1 MKVKLDEG
9 AFAPTRAHK
18 TDAGMD
24 LRAMQSCRIPAHGYR
39 TLRTG
44 VHIQLPQCCAGL
56 LVSKS
61 GLNSKCGIT
70 STGLID
76 AGYSGEIMVTL
87 HNNDPWPYL
96 VSMGDKISQLVLVP
110 IRLEEAEIVDEIEAG
125 ERGDNGFGS
134 TGK

>member
-24 LRAMQSCRIPAHGYR
+24 LRAKESGRIPAHGYR
-39 TLRTG
+39 TFHTG
-44 VHIQLPQCCAGL
+44 VHIQLPKCCAGL

-61 GLNSKCGIT
+61 GMNRDLGIT

-76 AGYSGEIMVTL
+76 EGYGGEIMVTL

-96 VSMGDKISQLVLVP
+96 VSEGDKISQLVIIP
-110 IRLEEAEIVDEIEAG
+110 IRYEDVEIVDNIEPG
-125 ERGDNGFGS
+125 ERGNAGFGS